1 MKLQI
6 VAHGKLKDKGLRS
19 LCDDYLG
26 RIRRYLR
33 CEEIEL
39 KDDSGFSRL
48 LSDDAIVVALEVDGE
63 QLSSNELSRKLERW
77 LAQGKG
83 VVAFA
88 IGGAEGLPREFS
100 VRAQHRLSL
109 SRLTLPHRLARLLLA
124 EQLYRALSIARNEPY
139 ARED

>member
-19 LCDDYLG
+19 LCDDYIA
-26 RIRRYLR
+26 RIRRYVR

-39 KDDSGFSRL
+39 KDANGFER
-48 LSDDAIVVALEVDGE
+48 AIAEGALVVALEVDGE
-63 QLSSNELSRKLERW
+63 AVSSTELSRKLERW

-88 IGGAEGLPREFS
+88 IGGAEGLPKDFS
-100 VRAQHRLSL
+100 ARAQHRLSL

-124 EQLYRALSIARNEPY
+124 EQLYRALSILRGEPY